1 MELDNAG
8 NCQAVK
14 QKSTMRI
21 DGAVTLI
28 ILYEVLRRYRSEFMK
43 ALK

>member
-14 QKSTMRI
+14 QKPAMRI